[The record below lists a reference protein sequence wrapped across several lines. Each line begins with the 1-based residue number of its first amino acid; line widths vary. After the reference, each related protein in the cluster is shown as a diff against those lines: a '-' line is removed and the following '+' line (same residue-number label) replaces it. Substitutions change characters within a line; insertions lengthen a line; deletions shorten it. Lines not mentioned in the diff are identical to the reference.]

1 MKRNV
6 IVVVVVIAVLGALG
20 LAGWAN
26 WKTRQ
31 QAIAKQQAIAAQQS
45 QAVLVKDG
53 SDPSGDIGHMTSPLI
68 GKAAPNFTLTNLA
81 GEKVSLSSYKGKAV
95 QLNFWATWC
104 APCKIE
110 TPWIVDLRKQYGPK
124 GFEVLGV
131 SFDDLDPEDKFL
143 LAKEMKGIQNS
154 VKTLGIDYPVLLNG
168 DSISKPYGDPDMYPT
183 SYFIDR
189 QGKIT
194 GAVFGLKSKKDLEDN
209 IVKALGEGM

>member
-1 MKRNV
+1 MTKRNV
-6 IVVVVVIAVLGALG
+6 IVVVVVVAVLGALG

-26 WKTRQ
+26 WEKRKQDLAKAQALQAQ
-31 QAIAKQQAIAAQQS
+31 QAQ
-45 QAVLVKDG
+45 VELVPDSG
-53 SDPSGDIGHMTSPLI
+53 GGSGDIGHLTSPLI

-168 DSISKPYGDPDMYPT
+168 DSIAKPYGDPDMYPT
-183 SYFIDR
+183 SFFIDR

-209 IVKALGEGM
+209 IVKALGE

>member
-6 IVVVVVIAVLGALG
+6 IVVVVVIAVLGTLG

-168 DSISKPYGDPDMYPT
+168 DSIAKPYGDPDMYPT